1 MNKNQEHIGSSF
13 ESFLSEQGALDDT
26 RAVSIKRVIA
36 WQLEQAM
43 QEQQISKNKM
53 AKAMHTSRSQL
64 DRILDPSFESVQLNT
79 LINAAR
85 VLGRE
90 LKIELV

>member
-1 MNKNQEHIGSSF
+1 MNTHKGKIGSSF
-13 ESFLSEQGALDDT
+13 VDFLQEQGT
-26 RAVSIKRVIA
+26 YEETTAVSIKRVIA

-43 QEQQISKNKM
+43 AEQKISKNKM
-53 AKAMHTSRSQL
+53 AEAMQTSRSQL
-64 DRILDPSFESVQLNT
+64 DRILDPAFDTVQLNT

-90 LKIELV
+90 IKIELV